1 MMSFWVMLD
10 DSINTDELL
19 AGAGAAALAAFF
31 AELVSY
37 QTATRFRMRIEWLVP
52 AFSLPGQVVRD
63 TVIVYHA
70 LWRRVAH
77 GEQPP
82 SAFLELPARFGD
94 DRPEGLIPAGIVL
107 YRGELV
113 ASVVAYEFITSVA
126 VMVLALLAQGFQRP
140 ALFELPVVLAVLLFG
155 SGLVFVRAL
164 ERWL

>member
-1 MMSFWVMLD
+1 M
-10 DSINTDELL
+10 
-19 AGAGAAALAAFF
+19 
-31 AELVSY
+31 
-37 QTATRFRMRIEWLVP
+37 
-52 AFSLPGQVVRD
+52 
-63 TVIVYHA
+63 
-70 LWRRVAH
+70 
-77 GEQPP
+77 
-82 SAFLELPARFGD
+82 
-94 DRPEGLIPAGIVL
+94 L